1 MRLMRY
7 VLASMVF
14 VLSPL
19 WLVPAHAQSAIDG
32 FNPDANGTVNSVA
45 VQPDGKVLVGGA
57 FTQVGGQ
64 TRNRLARL
72 NADGS
77 LDASFNPD
85 ANGTVNS
92 VAVQPDG
99 KVLV

>member
-1 MRLMRY
+1 MRY

-32 FNPDANGTVNSVA
+32 FNPGANGVVNSLA
-45 VQPDGKVLVGGA
+45 VQPDGKVLVGGD
-57 FTQVGGQ
+57 FSQMGGQ
-64 TRNRLARL
+64 ARKYIARL

-77 LDASFNPD
+77 LDANFNPD
-85 ANGTVNS
+85 
-92 VAVQPDG
+92 
-99 KVLV
+99 